1 MKEVDKF
8 VETAEQRETISR
20 FLDFLGN
27 KDIVLCKWN
36 NDTLYN
42 NEGDE
47 IDMCLPIHTPNRT
60 LIAKFCGID
69 EVKLE
74 KERRE
79 ILENLK

>member
-20 FLDFLGN
+20 FLDFLGRE
-27 KDIVLCKWN
+27 DIVLCKWN
-36 NDTLYN
+36 EDTLF
-42 NEGDE
+42 D
-47 IDMCLPIHTPNRT
+47 IHTPNRT